1 MRNIGAYIFV
11 GAFAAL
17 ISSPTPSAAFG
28 LHLGPLHFGLPFFG
42 HSRHRHHAALQ
53 RSRIYDRAAAERP
66 SRAAAEERPFGARN
80 SAPMQSVDNSALLY
94 PSLALPALYDQIFW
108 PGRAPSWPF
117 GYDAIFDSALAK
129 KSLAESPQACQPGD
143 ANAVV
148 DRIRAEIKP
157 SDAQM
162 PLFQKLARAL
172 GTASGYLAQACPK
185 AIPPQPVARLQLMQ
199 AQIQTLSMA
208 LDQIRPPLQQLEQSL
223 NADQRSH
230 FAAFSSA
237 TAAAGSC
244 ATPPAA
250 VDRPVNEIEQRVAP
264 SEDQREA
271 LAALKQAFAGAASDL
286 AAHCPKPSLAMPL
299 ARLEAMESQL
309 DASWRAALAMQVALA
324 QFESGLT
331 DQQRSRFDAL
341 AVTAG
346 ND

>member
-17 ISSPTPSAAFG
+17 ISSSTPSAAFG

-42 HSRHRHHAALQ
+42 HSRHRPHAALQ

-66 SRAAAEERPFGARN
+66 SRAAAQERPFGARST
-80 SAPMQSVDNSALLY
+80 SAQSVDNSALLY

-117 GYDAIFDSALAK
+117 GYDAIFDSAFAK
-129 KSLAESPQACQPGD
+129 KSSAESPQACQPAD

-157 SDAQM
+157 GDAQM
-162 PLFQKLARAL
+162 PLFQKLAQAL

-244 ATPPAA
+244 ATSPAA

-264 SEDQREA
+264 SEDQGGA
-271 LAALKQAFAGAASDL
+271 LADLKQAFAGAASDL
-286 AAHCPKPSLAMPL
+286 DAHCPKPSLAMPL

-309 DASWRAALAMQVALA
+309 DASWRAVLAMQVALA
-324 QFESGLT
+324 QFEGGLT
-331 DQQRSRFDAL
+331 EQQRGRFDAL